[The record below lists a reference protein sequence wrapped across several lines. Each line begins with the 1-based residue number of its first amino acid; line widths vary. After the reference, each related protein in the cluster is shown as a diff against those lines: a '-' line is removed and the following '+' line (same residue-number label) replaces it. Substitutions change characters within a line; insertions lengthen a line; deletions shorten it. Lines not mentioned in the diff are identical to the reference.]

1 MKIQLNSNDSSI
13 VKDNNT
19 YRLIDNTTLN
29 NLVVSNTILHPGKCT
44 NGHSHP
50 GQEEIYQFISGTG
63 TMTVGGNSYLVFPN
77 DTVLVPDGAF
87 HKVWNTSE
95 DVDLVFV
102 CIFEGKRKH

>member
-1 MKIQLNSNDSSI
+1 
-13 VKDNNT
+13 
-19 YRLIDNTTLN
+19 
-29 NLVVSNTILHPGKCT
+29 
-44 NGHSHP
+44 
-50 GQEEIYQFISGTG
+50 
-63 TMTVGGNSYLVFPN
+63 MTVGGNSYLVFPN